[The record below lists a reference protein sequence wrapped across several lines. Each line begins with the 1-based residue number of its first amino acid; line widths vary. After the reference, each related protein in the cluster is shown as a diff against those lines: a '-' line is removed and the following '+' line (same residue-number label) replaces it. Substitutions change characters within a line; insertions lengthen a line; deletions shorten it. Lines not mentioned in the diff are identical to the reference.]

1 MKGRILISE
10 IFDINQKIAQAIGDS
25 ADEYE
30 LLKLSQK
37 DGFTSMKQDGILKV
51 LKGETSIEEIQRVT
65 DDENEEEVIEARE
78 N

>member
-1 MKGRILISE
+1 
-10 IFDINQKIAQAIGDS
+10 
-25 ADEYE
+25 
-30 LLKLSQK
+30 
-37 DGFTSMKQDGILKV
+37 MKQDGILKV